1 VHQHI
6 FHSYLQSST
15 LVDRVTEFTSPN
27 FHSSVVKFFEAIL
40 LASLVITAAT
50 YRKLSFIEMGLLV
63 FWTHLALFSV
73 RHIPLY
79 AIMVVPILV
88 RHLTEYVSDLQT
100 DACFHPRIGA
110 LLQGFNRYSA
120 NLLNFENRFTS
131 LVYPAIAILFMTGV
145 CLNGGKF
152 LGQTLTDAKFD
163 SKQFPVKAADFVER
177 TGLDGNLFTTDY
189 WGGYFIYRFHPR
201 HKVFF
206 DGRSDMYGE
215 EFVKEYERVTNLD
228 YRWREVL
235 DKYKVDWI
243 LVPVDYGLCS
253 ALKERKDWQILY
265 DDHQSMISSGAEA
278 SVRAPELCEREVPSD
293 EASRTERIAGAR
305 LVLAIAAFALR
316 VDPAPLP
323 ERLGPAAWPFVPR
336 SSR

>member
-1 VHQHI
+1 
-6 FHSYLQSST
+6 LSSN
-15 LVDRVTEFTSPN
+15 LEV
-27 FHSSVVKFFEAIL
+27 IL
-40 LASLVITAAT
+40 LASLVIAAAS

-73 RHIPLY
+73 RHVPLY

-88 RHLTEYVSDLQT
+88 RHLTEYLSELQQ
-100 DACFHPRIGA
+100 DSCFHPRIRA
-110 LLQGFNRYSA
+110 LLEGFNRYSA
-120 NLLNFENRFTS
+120 NLLRERFTS

-243 LVPVDYGLCS
+243 LVPVDYLC
-253 ALKERKDWQILY
+253 R
-265 DDHQSMISSGAEA
+265 
-278 SVRAPELCEREVPSD
+278 R
-293 EASRTERIAGAR
+293 
-305 LVLAIAAFALR
+305 
-316 VDPAPLP
+316 
-323 ERLGPAAWPFVPR
+323 
-336 SSR
+336 